1 MKSQTL
7 ILLIIAVSCGL
18 VAMLGVQRV
27 LNNKNGEEETPKV
40 NVLQAAADITI
51 GLPLDEVNTR
61 WISVDPG
68 SVPAGAVTELE
79 QIKDRSLLMPV
90 NVGDWI
96 TEKKLSE
103 KGARGLVVNIP
114 DGMQVCT
121 IPVDPTTSHSGM
133 LQAGHRVD
141 LMINYQTRNDVGDK
155 IHKVKRILQYVEV
168 FAVDDKVYGLNDD
181 GQGGKAKNISLLV
194 TPEQVMFLE
203 LAKTRGRMSTVLRRN
218 GDDVEVAASELSEE
232 EMDGSNSPDIDTTT
246 SSDANRHLEQNS
258 ADSILDKLHGVF
270 GEIETGPAIAVAAI
284 EEENW
289 QIAIWEGTEVRVD
302 TVFMNSDLP
311 LPDTTNEPAPGM
323 TPQGTFPIPVPPDA
337 ETHSTL
343 EELEI
348 FEGLKE
354 AASVL

>member
-1 MKSQTL
+1 
-7 ILLIIAVSCGL
+7 
-18 VAMLGVQRV
+18 
-27 LNNKNGEEETPKV
+27 
-40 NVLQAAADITI
+40 
-51 GLPLDEVNTR
+51 
-61 WISVDPG
+61 
-68 SVPAGAVTELE
+68 
-79 QIKDRSLLMPV
+79 
-90 NVGDWI
+90 
-96 TEKKLSE
+96 
-103 KGARGLVVNIP
+103 
-114 DGMQVCT
+114 
-121 IPVDPTTSHSGM
+121 
-133 LQAGHRVD
+133 
-141 LMINYQTRNDVGDK
+141 
-155 IHKVKRILQYVEV
+155 
-168 FAVDDKVYGLNDD
+168 
-181 GQGGKAKNISLLV
+181 
-194 TPEQVMFLE
+194 MFLE

-246 SSDANRHLEQNS
+246 SSDANRHLDQNS

-337 ETHSTL
+337 KTHSTL